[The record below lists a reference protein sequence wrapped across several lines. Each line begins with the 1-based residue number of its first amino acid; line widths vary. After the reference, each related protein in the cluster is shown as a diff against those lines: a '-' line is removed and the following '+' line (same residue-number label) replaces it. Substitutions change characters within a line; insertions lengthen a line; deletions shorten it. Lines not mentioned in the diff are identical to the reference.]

1 MSAKGGQL
9 AANAALLLLGWAGLM
24 LANLAS
30 ADIYSYTD
38 ESGTPS
44 FSNVPT
50 DARYVLAMR
59 TDVAA
64 PVAKAKVKLSY
75 LNSAGQAIYAP
86 EIKRAALAY
95 QLDPALLHAV
105 IAAES
110 AYDASALSAKGAIG
124 LMQLMPATAKRYGA
138 VNPYNPS
145 QNIWA
150 GAQYLSVL
158 LRLFGNNLQLALA
171 AYNAGEGSVAKY
183 GGNIP
188 PFAETTAYV
197 PKVIALYQQYRTRIR

>member
-1 MSAKGGQL
+1 MDIKRGDL
-9 AANAALLLLGWAGLM
+9 AVNAVLWLLGWAGLM
-24 LANLAS
+24 LANFAS
-30 ADIYSYTD
+30 ADIYTYID

-50 DARYVLAMR
+50 DTRYVLTMR
-59 TDVAA
+59 TEVVL
-64 PVAKAKVKLSY
+64 PVAKSKVKPSY
-75 LNSAGQAIYAP
+75 FNPAWQNAYAP

-105 IAAES
+105 IATES
-110 AYDASALSAKGAIG
+110 AYDARALSAKGAIG

-138 VNPYNPS
+138 VNPYNPN

-150 GAQYLSVL
+150 GAQYLSML
-158 LRLFGNNLQLALA
+158 MRLFGNNLQLALA
-171 AYNAGEGSVAKY
+171 AYNAGEANVVKY

-197 PKVIALYQQYRTRIR
+197 PKVIALYQQYQIHAR